1 VFEPIPLILLALA
14 TFRLTRLITRD
25 QITAPLRNRV
35 WKRFPP
41 STQLGYLL
49 TCDWC
54 ISIYVATLVVISY
67 ILVPSVML
75 IIFAGLSLSAL
86 TGIISTILDR
96 N

>member
-1 VFEPIPLILLALA
+1 MFEPIPLILLALA